1 MVGQF
6 DGLTKKFLALV
17 EGTQRQYGLFEMI
30 KKFNHTICF
39 GYIMIL
45 AGLSCN
51 QHIGK
56 VSQYEAEIS
65 SFRLERLEGLKAP
78 DGWTTLAGLYWL
90 KAGVNFV
97 GSNAENDLVFPDN
110 TPQRLG
116 HFDLQNNEVFF
127 TSQSEVLVNSSK
139 SARLHNYKLKADNT
153 GKPTLLSW
161 KSYQWHLIKRGSNF
175 GIRLKDSLYPTRFLL
190 DTIPCF
196 PNDIDWRIEASISYQ
211 DTHRTVNINN
221 VIGLNNASKIAATLS
236 FMVNDRPYKLYAING
251 GPDAFFVIFA
261 DLTTGDTTYGGGR
274 YLYPK
279 RPNKGFKTYL
289 DFNQAI
295 NPPCVF
301 TAYATCPL
309 PPPENKLTVA
319 IEAGEKF
326 LEIGDGSH

>member
-1 MVGQF
+1 M
-6 DGLTKKFLALV
+6 LV
-17 EGTQRQYGLFEMI
+17 
-30 KKFNHTICF
+30 
-39 GYIMIL
+39 
-45 AGLSCN
+45 GLSCN

-56 VSQYEAEIS
+56 VSQFETEIS
-65 SFRLERLEGLKAP
+65 SFRQERLEGLKAP

-90 KAGVNFV
+90 KEGESFV
-97 GSNAENDLVFPDN
+97 GSNAENDLVFPKN
-110 TPQRLG
+110 TPAILG
-116 HFDLQNNEVFF
+116 YFDLRNKEVFF
-127 TSQSEVLVNSSK
+127 TSHTEVYVNTSG
-139 SARLHNYKLKADNT
+139 SALLDNYKLKADYT
-153 GKPTLLSW
+153 GVPTLLSW
-161 KSYQWHLIKRGSNF
+161 KNYQWHVIKRGPNF

-196 PNDIDWRIEASISYQ
+196 PNDINWRIEATVSYQ
-211 DTHRTVNINN
+211 DTHKTVNINN

-279 RPNKGFKTYL
+279 RPIEGFKTFL

-309 PPPENKLTVA
+309 PPPENKLSVA

-326 LEIGDGSH
+326 LELGEDSH